1 MISTG
6 DSPFQCTKNEP
17 KGKENRV
24 ETIVINKDK
33 IKIMLDS
40 IDMEKYCPEDVF
52 SNESDKAEA
61 AIWQILDKV
70 AETTDFDT
78 EKSSFYVQI
87 YPSKSGGC
95 EMFITRIRIPEIG
108 TAVKGC
114 QGSGKLQK
122 EDTGGMKYIYENEEN
137 LMAYGNETCKAP
149 KLKSPTGTFIYR
161 FDDFET
167 LLKVCRE
174 ISLSSAGGES
184 EAYYDAVDGC
194 CYLILE
200 NDSYHAL
207 EFGGQRRAKKEK
219 YYIAEHC
226 KPICTGAVE
235 RLKSYAV

>member
-1 MISTG
+1 M
-6 DSPFQCTKNEP
+6 
-17 KGKENRV
+17 

-40 IDMEKYCPEDVF
+40 DEMEEYCPEDDF
-52 SNESDKAEA
+52 SKKNAKAEE
-61 AIWQILDKV
+61 AIWKILDKV
-70 AETTDFDT
+70 SDVTGFDT

-95 EMFITRIRIPEIG
+95 EMFITRILIPEIS
-108 TAVKGC
+108 TAAKCC
-114 QGSGKLQK
+114 QDGAKLQK
-122 EDTGGMKYIYENEEN
+122 EDMSGMKYIYENEEN
-137 LMAYGNETCKAP
+137 LMPYEGETCKTP
-149 KLKSPTGTFIYR
+149 KLKSRTGMFIYR

-174 ISLSSAGGES
+174 ISLSDAIGDS
-184 EAYYDAVDGC
+184 EAYYDTLEGC

-219 YYIAEHC
+219 FYIAEHC

-235 RLKSYAV
+235 RLRSYAV